1 MGLLKIAFVS
11 FVAVKS
17 IHILYMFFEIWVGIN
32 EKFFEMIYEWLDKD
46 ELV

>member
-17 IHILYMFFEIWVGIN
+17 IHILYMFFQIWIGIN
-32 EKFFEMIYEWLDKD
+32 EKFFEWLDNK